1 MMTVILGEDRE
12 GQKQTKAS
20 RTKRSVA
27 CNYCR
32 LKKDRGEKCV
42 YLALKRRGRKE
53 SHGSGEFVLNRIARM
68 EAMLQEANVVPP
80 LLQNFGE
87 TDQHVA
93 PVEGLEMMANSSQD
107 LHKHHMPLSPPHTE
121 QSRQSLQWSRT
132 DHTNLAKLSQR
143 RGSNISERGDA
154 YSNYS
159 NSSQSA
165 ALANINE
172 QTYQDQIENSLSDGA
187 RTINANSS
195 IGTSNSVIDPA
206 LNTAVDRGINSIA
219 SPENSDWEYHG
230 PGSFLS
236 ICSKPGIEWV
246 GEKTGSS
253 DFIAISRTFS
263 RDVTRQ
269 LKLDCKISLDRT
281 PEPDRATAWRYTKAY
296 FEKTLESAFD
306 IVVRSSFEARL
317 NAHFANDNAS
327 GQDEDAAW
335 YSLRNTVY
343 AFGCR
348 AELGRTSYSST
359 FAEAQIAGWKYF
371 QNAMSRHME
380 LIYCRTGLMAVQALV
395 TMALYVEGAGCPAL
409 EYMLCSVAWR
419 LAQSKG
425 LHRQAGTAWG
435 MGAQEIQHRNWIF
448 WILYSYEKHIAH
460 RSGRSSAI
468 DDDDISCH
476 IPTTVPTGSSNNVEF
491 CTYVIK
497 HAQLSSQIGKRFST
511 VQAYRQSPE
520 SIAKTACE
528 LDQKLREWRDLLP
541 PSMRPGTAI
550 NSSEI
555 PPNLDTVH
563 VIYLHYAFFGS
574 LIAIHSTV
582 TYPWSDMFGRDEN
595 LTFRNQV
602 DISTQIVAD
611 ASRNIILAAK
621 YINDINA
628 STPLWL
634 VFYYPVL
641 GLINLFVHVVKHPTA
656 PSAPSDI
663 TLMEVVAGHFAR
675 LEFASSGELTFS
687 FARELSRLA
696 RLAVKKAQ
704 QKLDS
709 ESSKDVDIV
718 NTESNYRFFDQP
730 QNLMKSPENGMSGR
744 DLLSHSSNNQN
755 AGSFAYLDNMTWGE
769 FDVEN
774 WSALLPSFS
783 PDEMMDLN
791 GMPGNCDMSFL
802 PT

>member
-1 MMTVILGEDRE
+1 M
-12 GQKQTKAS
+12 
-20 RTKRSVA
+20 
-27 CNYCR
+27 
-32 LKKDRGEKCV
+32 
-42 YLALKRRGRKE
+42 
-53 SHGSGEFVLNRIARM
+53 
-68 EAMLQEANVVPP
+68 
-80 LLQNFGE
+80 
-87 TDQHVA
+87 
-93 PVEGLEMMANSSQD
+93 
-107 LHKHHMPLSPPHTE
+107 
-121 QSRQSLQWSRT
+121 
-132 DHTNLAKLSQR
+132 SQR
-143 RGSNISERGDA
+143 RSSNIREREDA

-159 NSSQSA
+159 NNSRSA

-172 QTYQDQIENSLSDGA
+172 QTYQEQIEDPPSDGA

-195 IGTSNSVIDPA
+195 IGSNNSVIDPT
-206 LNTAVDRGINSIA
+206 LKTAVDNGINSIA
-219 SPENSDWEYHG
+219 SPESSDWEYHG

-236 ICSKPGIEWV
+236 ICSKPGMNWV

-253 DFIAISRTFS
+253 DFIAIAGMFT

-281 PEPDRATAWRYTKAY
+281 PEPDRETAWRYTKAY
-296 FEKTLESAFD
+296 FEKTLESSFG
-306 IVVRSSFEARL
+306 IVVRSSFEAKL
-317 NAHFANDNAS
+317 QVHFANDNAS
-327 GQDEDAAW
+327 GPDDDAAW
-335 YSLRNTVY
+335 YALRNAVY

-348 AELGRTSYSST
+348 ALLEKTSCSST
-359 FAEAQIAGWKYF
+359 FMEAQTAGWKYF
-371 QNAMSRHME
+371 QNAMSRHTEMM
-380 LIYCRTGLMAVQALV
+380 YCRTGLMAVQALV
-395 TMALYVEGAGCPAL
+395 TMALYVEGVGCPAL

-460 RSGRSSAI
+460 RSGRASAI

-476 IPTTVPTGSSNNVEF
+476 IPTTVPDGSSNNVEF

-520 SIAKTACE
+520 SIVKTACE
-528 LDQKLREWRDLLP
+528 LDQKLREWRDSLP
-541 PSMRPGTAI
+541 PSMCPGTVI

-555 PPNLDTVH
+555 HPNLDTVH
-563 VIYLHYAFFGS
+563 VLYLHYAFFGS
-574 LIAIHSTV
+574 LISLHSTV
-582 TYPWSDMFGRDEN
+582 TYPWSDMFGRDGN
-595 LTFRNQV
+595 LAFRNQV
-602 DISTQIVAD
+602 DTSTQIVAD
-611 ASRNIILAAK
+611 ASRNIILATK
-621 YINDINA
+621 YINDIHA

-641 GLINLFVHVVKHPTA
+641 GLINLFVHVLKHPTA

-675 LEFASSGELTFS
+675 LEFASSGELSFS
-687 FARELSRLA
+687 FARELSSLA

-704 QKLDS
+704 QKLLLS
-709 ESSKDVDIV
+709 GTSKDADVQ
-718 NTESNYRFFDQP
+718 NTDNNYRSYDQQ
-730 QNLMKSPENGMSGR
+730 QNSMNSHEIGTSGS
-744 DLLSHSSNNQN
+744 DHLSQPANNQK
-755 AGSFAYLDNMTWGE
+755 ADSFAYLDSMTWGE

-783 PDEMMDLN
+783 PDEMMDLD

>member
-1 MMTVILGEDRE
+1 
-12 GQKQTKAS
+12 
-20 RTKRSVA
+20 
-27 CNYCR
+27 
-32 LKKDRGEKCV
+32 
-42 YLALKRRGRKE
+42 
-53 SHGSGEFVLNRIARM
+53 M

-80 LLQNFGE
+80 PLQNFEEDARHGI
-87 TDQHVA
+87 A
-93 PVEGLEMMANSSQD
+93 AEGLQMMANSSQG
-107 LHKHHMPLSPPHTE
+107 LHEHHMPLSPYVYVLQGQRADSDICRSDTEHSNQPH
-121 QSRQSLQWSRT
+121 
-132 DHTNLAKLSQR
+132 R
-143 RGSNISERGDA
+143 RESSAFGGGDA
-154 YSNYS
+154 YTNYS
-159 NSSQSA
+159 NGSHGTE
-165 ALANINE
+165 LGIINE
-172 QTYQDQIENSLSDGA
+172 QNYPEPIGNSPLDGVHCV
-187 RTINANSS
+187 NANPY
-195 IGTSNSVIDPA
+195 IDSNDSPNDPA
-206 LNTAVDRGINSIA
+206 LKIAADKGINSIA

-236 ICSKPGIEWV
+236 ICSKPGVDWV

-253 DFIAISRTFS
+253 DFIGIARMFS
-263 RDVTRQ
+263 RDVTRL

-281 PEPDRATAWRYTKAY
+281 PEPDRETAYRYTKAY
-296 FEKTLESAFD
+296 FEKTLESSFD
-306 IVVRSSFEARL
+306 IVIRSSFEARL
-317 NAHFANDNAS
+317 NIHFANDNAS
-327 GQDEDAAW
+327 GQDDDAAW
-335 YSLRNTVY
+335 YALRNTVY

-348 AELGRTSYSST
+348 SELGKTSYSST
-359 FAEAQIAGWKYF
+359 FKEAQAAGWKYF
-371 QNAMSRHME
+371 QNAMSRHTEMM
-380 LIYCRTGLMAVQALV
+380 YCRTGLMAVQALV
-395 TMALYVEGAGCPAL
+395 IMALYVEGAGCPAL

-460 RSGRSSAI
+460 RSGRASAI

-476 IPTTVPTGSSNNVEF
+476 LPTTAPAGSSNNVGF

-520 SIAKTACE
+520 SIVKTACE
-528 LDQKLREWRDLLP
+528 LDQKLREWRDSLP
-541 PSMRPGTAI
+541 PSMHPGTII

-574 LIAIHSTV
+574 LISIHSTV
-582 TYPWSDMFGRDEN
+582 TYPWSDMSGRN
-595 LTFRNQV
+595 GNMALRNQV

-611 ASRNIILAAK
+611 ASRNIILATK
-621 YINDINA
+621 YINDIHA

-634 VFYYPVL
+634 AFYYPVL
-641 GLINLFVHVVKHPTA
+641 GLINLFVHVLKHPTA
-656 PSAPSDI
+656 PSALSDI
-663 TLMEVVAGHFAR
+663 TLIDVVAGHFAR

-687 FARELSRLA
+687 FARELSGLA

-704 QKLDS
+704 QKSLS
-709 ESSKDVDIV
+709 ESNKDADAV
-718 NTESNYRFFDQP
+718 NTASNYRSYDQ
-730 QNLMKSPENGMSGR
+730 QRNLINSNESDITGS
-744 DLLSHSSNNQN
+744 DLLSQSANNQK
-755 AGSFAYLDNMTWGE
+755 ADSFDLDNMTWGE

-791 GMPGNCDMSFL
+791 GMSGTYDISFL